1 MRFFWLALSD
11 GALYSSGKNLLA
23 DRKEVHLENAEGA
36 LASQGY
42 SSCMAG
48 MAEACSRGAREASW
62 RGEIRVDDGGEAT
75 GRSASRLRAPPSS
88 AGDSSCRTK
97 GARLPPSPGG
107 HLVAHSAS
115 ICVIARRVRCH
126 RGLGCVLSPRRL
138 TGNLTGFD

>member
-1 MRFFWLALSD
+1 MRVFWLALSD

-42 SSCMAG
+42 SSSVAG

-75 GRSASRLRAPPSS
+75 GLSALRLRGPPSTS
-88 AGDSSCRTK
+88 GGASCRTE
-97 GARLPPSPGG
+97 GARLPPFPWAPSW
-107 HLVAHSAS
+107 SAS
-115 ICVIARRVRCH
+115 ATIVQHLRQTVASRSMYPLSESPDCVFNFT
-126 RGLGCVLSPRRL
+126 L
-138 TGNLTGFD
+138 